1 MVRMIGSLMA
11 VGMLLAAPAQAQS
24 ASGTG
29 GTAPAAKP
37 LPIVNL
43 NTANATELAT
53 LPGIGDKTA
62 VRIIDY
68 RQKNGPFKKI
78 EELMNVQGI
87 GEKSFLK
94 LKPQLTV
101 ASKPE
106 PTAAAKQP

>member
-1 MVRMIGSLMA
+1 MVRMICSLVA
-11 VGMLLAAPAQAQS
+11 VGLLLAAPALAQS

-29 GTAPAAKP
+29 NAATAKP
-37 LPIVNL
+37 LVIVNL

-62 VRIIDY
+62 GRIIEY
-68 RQKNGPFKKI
+68 RQKNGPFKKV

-101 ASKPE
+101 ASKPDSAGT
-106 PTAAAKQP
+106 PKQH